1 MLSKM
6 VSNQFIFPQ
15 LQLEGLV
22 RNIPLADA
30 FITTTTTMTRN
41 PYNYS
46 CDTHLLVVTN
56 TV

>member
-1 MLSKM
+1 M